1 MQDLV
6 LVVISISTE
15 LPQCLENLKV
25 LPVSSPEKVK
35 AFYSLSSNVVL
46 TLEPKGQVGNR
57 PDEEIRAMSYI
68 RGSSCP
74 LNQIGNVHYFIIQHV
89 RLFHDNFRGKC
100 PLIHS
105 QMVS

>member
-1 MQDLV
+1 MLMQDLV
-6 LVVISISTE
+6 LVVISIATTE

-25 LPVSSPEKVK
+25 LPVSSPENVK

-74 LNQIGNVHYFIIQHV
+74 LN
-89 RLFHDNFRGKC
+89 
-100 PLIHS
+100 
-105 QMVS
+105 

>member
-1 MQDLV
+1 MLMQDLV
-6 LVVISISTE
+6 LVVISIATAE

-25 LPVSSPEKVK
+25 LPVSSPENVK

-74 LNQIGNVHYFIIQHV
+74 LN
-89 RLFHDNFRGKC
+89 
-100 PLIHS
+100 
-105 QMVS
+105 